1 MKTYDS
7 MSSTE
12 KKNILIEEYI
22 NNSISFAEIAK
33 DYNTYAN
40 KLRRDA
46 IKFDIPIRNKSDAQ
60 KLALES
66 GRHDHPTKGKI
77 RSEETKNKIGMSV
90 LESWENMDQSELLRR
105 KQIATDN
112 WNKLSEDDKYNIL
125 HSANEA
131 VRKAGKLG
139 SKLEIFFMERLIEDG
154 HKVEFHKEQ
163 VLSNT
168 KLQIDLFLPMIR
180 TAIEVDGPSHFEPVW
195 GDDTLK
201 KNQKYDTKKNGLIL
215 GKDLALIRVKQTKD
229 FSKSRAIKLYQEL
242 KDVLD
247 SISKSFP
254 SADNR
259 YITIGE

>member
-7 MSSTE
+7 MSSSE
-12 KKNILIEEYI
+12 KKNVLIEEYI
-22 NNSISFAEIAK
+22 NKSISFAEIAK

-46 IKFDIPIRNKSDAQ
+46 MKFDIAIRNKSDAQ

-154 HKVEFHKEQ
+154 YKVEFHKEQ
-163 VLSNT
+163 ILSNT

-215 GKDLALIRVKQTKD
+215 GKDLALVRVKQTKD
-229 FSKSRAIKLYQEL
+229 FSKSRATKLYQEL

-247 SISKSFP
+247 SISQSFP